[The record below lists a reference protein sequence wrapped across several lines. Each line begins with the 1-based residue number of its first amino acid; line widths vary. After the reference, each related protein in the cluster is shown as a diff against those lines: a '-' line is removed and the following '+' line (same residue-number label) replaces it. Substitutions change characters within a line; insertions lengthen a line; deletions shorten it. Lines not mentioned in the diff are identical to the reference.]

1 MQLTLEKAGCRRQ
14 RRHVTGLQRRPVFLL
29 VVIARKHPTAY
40 KLYVYMYIYKL
51 RHVTQL
57 ETREG
62 NEGRKYD
69 KELERHRVIEKKSIK
84 KRKYD
89 KDRETQRLQSKES
102 KVSNV

>member
-1 MQLTLEKAGCRRQ
+1 
-14 RRHVTGLQRRPVFLL
+14 
-29 VVIARKHPTAY
+29 
-40 KLYVYMYIYKL
+40 
-51 RHVTQL
+51 VTQL